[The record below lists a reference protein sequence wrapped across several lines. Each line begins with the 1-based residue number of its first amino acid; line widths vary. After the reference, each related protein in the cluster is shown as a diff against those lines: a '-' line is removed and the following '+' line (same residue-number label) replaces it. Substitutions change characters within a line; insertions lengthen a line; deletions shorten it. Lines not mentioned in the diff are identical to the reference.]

1 MLFTTAG
8 TRLFIA
14 DPRVQAA
21 GEWVEIAETEAFGL
35 LGSEWQMDEVDLAH
49 MGDGDKGGEIFQA
62 KRSIRRLPMQV
73 VLGNDPADPGVLL
86 LWKAHH
92 SVSDFRFRLL
102 FPDGVT
108 ARYWLGV
115 VTAMREV
122 FDTAN
127 SVMRLQADILPTTQI
142 TDSEA

>member
-14 DPRVQAA
+14 DPRVQSA

-35 LGSEWQMDEVDLAH
+35 LGSEWEMSEADLACIN
-49 MGDGDKGGEIFQA
+49 DGDKGGEIYQA

-73 VLGNDPADPGVLL
+73 VLGNDPSDPGVLL
-86 LWKAHH
+86 LWNAHH
-92 SVSDFRFRLL
+92 SVSDFRFKLL
-102 FPDGVT
+102 FPDGAT

-127 SVMRLQADILPTTQI
+127 SLMRVQADILPTTQI
-142 TDSEA
+142 TDREA